1 MADMDHVDGRRQAAL
16 DHADLATCPAE
27 RRKHEEQA
35 RAYAKILSVLSREQ
49 AAAAR
54 QR

>member
-1 MADMDHVDGRRQAAL
+1 MPRMDHVNRRRQAAL

-27 RRKHEEQA
+27 KRKHEEQA

-49 AAAAR
+49 AAASR
-54 QR
+54 PR